1 MSTVQKAQF
10 ILTQTDS
17 TLGKLLEKA
26 KQLTEL
32 DKLIKGYLSPK
43 LAEHCQVCN
52 LRNGRLVI
60 MTQKAVYATRLK
72 YEIPELLAR
81 LREQEGFQGLIG
93 IDCKVSPELESPPS
107 C

>member
-17 TLGKLLEKA
+17 MLGKLLEKA

-32 DKLIKGYLSPK
+32 DKLIKGYLGPK

-81 LREQEGFQGLIG
+81 LREREGFQGLIG

-107 C
+107 P